1 MRSFQILTLLLFISV
16 FIVTAIGSGNNLKKI
31 SGLFIFRKLFP
42 FFLFICAGVL
52 VGFVFLYIYPYQ
64 PRNATNYPV
73 YFVFNI
79 FLFSLFLFNL
89 PMSLGFLLD
98 KVFERK
104 TKTRVF
110 SYAGFLL
117 AVGLSSAMVFGATF
131 GSRQIKI
138 EQIKI
143 EFSNLPENFDNYRI
157 VQLSDFHL
165 GGMFNPEK
173 KLKKIKIQLDRL
185 KPDLL
190 LFTGDM
196 VNNFAYETKN
206 LVEIMTQITGFAKS
220 YSILGNHDYG
230 DYTNWENFDQKQ
242 DNFKAILQAQESMG
256 FTMLN
261 NEHVILRKEN
271 DSIIIVGVENWGHPP
286 FPQYA
291 NLEKALAGVNHESF
305 IILMTH
311 DPAHW
316 ESQVS
321 GKKDIE
327 LALSG
332 HTHGLQWGIKLA
344 GIPFSLAYLTRKNW
358 GGLYQT
364 GNSVLYVNTGF
375 GTVGMP
381 WRLDMPA
388 EITLFILKRREVN

>member
-1 MRSFQILTLLLFISV
+1 MRSFQILSLIFFISV
-16 FIVTAIGSGNNLKKI
+16 FIITAIGSGKNLKKI
-31 SGLFIFRKLFP
+31 SGFHTFRKLLP
-42 FFLFICAGVL
+42 FFMFICAAVL
-52 VGFVFLYIYPYQ
+52 FGFVFLYIYPYQ
-64 PRNATNYPV
+64 PRNPTNYPV

-79 FLFSLFLFNL
+79 ILFSLFLFNL
-89 PMSLGFLLD
+89 PMSLGLMLHY
-98 KVFERK
+98 VFERNS
-104 TKTRVF
+104 KTRLF
-110 SYAGFLL
+110 AYAGLL
-117 AVGLSSAMVFGATF
+117 IATSLSSGIIFGATF
-131 GSRQIKI
+131 GNRQIKI
-138 EQIKI
+138 EHVKL
-143 EFSNLPENFDNYRI
+143 EYSNLPENFDNYRI
-157 VQLSDFHL
+157 VQLSDLHL

-173 KLKKIKIQLDRL
+173 KLKKIKNQLDRL
-185 KPDLL
+185 QPDLL

-196 VNNFAYETKN
+196 VNNFAYESKK
-206 LVEIMTQITGFAKS
+206 LEDIMAQITGIAES

-230 DYTNWENFDQKQ
+230 DYTNWENTEKKQ
-242 DNFKAILQAQESMG
+242 TNFNGILRSQELMG

-261 NEHVILRKEN
+261 NAHIILRRDE
-271 DSIIIVGVENWGHPP
+271 DSVVLAGVENWGHPP

-291 NLEKALAGVNHESF
+291 NLEKALAGVNPESF

-321 GKKDIE
+321 GKEDIE
-327 LALSG
+327 LTLSG

-388 EITLFILKRREVN
+388 EITLFTLKRSKID